1 MILKEKIEWKTT
13 DFQKR
18 QYLKGGGGL
27 HFTKQ
32 VSDREGLDSDKQSKD

>member
-18 QYLKGGGGL
+18 QYLKGGGL
-27 HFTKQ
+27 HFAKQ